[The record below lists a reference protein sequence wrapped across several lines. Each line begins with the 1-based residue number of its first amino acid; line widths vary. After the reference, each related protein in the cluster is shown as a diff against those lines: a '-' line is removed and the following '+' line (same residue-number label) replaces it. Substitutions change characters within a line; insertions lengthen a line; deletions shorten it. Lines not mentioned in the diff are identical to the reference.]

1 MIGRVV
7 SLRCCTSPIL
17 FNLYGE
23 GIITEV
29 EHFKNGGKIVNK
41 VRSADDTA
49 IRVKTQEDL
58 QDMMKNLVDTGSK
71 NGIETNIDI
80 SQVMRVSLRK
90 D

>member
-49 IRVKTQEDL
+49 IKANDKRSYEV
-58 QDMMKNLVDTGSK
+58 
-71 NGIETNIDI
+71 
-80 SQVMRVSLRK
+80 
-90 D
+90 